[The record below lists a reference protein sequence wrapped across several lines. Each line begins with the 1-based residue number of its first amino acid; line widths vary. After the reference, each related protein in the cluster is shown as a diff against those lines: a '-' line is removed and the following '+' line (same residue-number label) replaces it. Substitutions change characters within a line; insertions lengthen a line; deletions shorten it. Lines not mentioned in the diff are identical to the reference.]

1 MSMLKRSLV
10 LGAGLLGLSAL
21 AAPVPVAD
29 GYVDWSGL
37 TAKNH
42 LFGRTLTPSDLRQRT
57 VVYVVV
63 DGETFTNAKLK
74 DFVALAS
81 IAALPAG
88 HVTQWE
94 TEELPHG
101 PITVFSVRNVAK
113 GTDATTF
120 AATFRPPKDTPAS
133 EVAQYSAYS
142 LNMIPFYKGLAPVGE
157 AELADDKLP
166 FVAVYATEGAEPV
179 HVQEK
184 YQPADF
190 AKVRAAVKAAKEK
203 EIQDWTPPLGIREPQ
218 HYKQVPALLAKG
230 KPAAAAL
237 KILAAGLKSKDA
249 EQAKEAQIM
258 YDALNQY
265 ASGLKL
271 RIGLEHHAAPARAY
285 YDLQTLVK
293 LFPSE
298 KKKMQAIDQAFK
310 QNKELGSLGKIF
322 EKLMLWS
329 RDDFVPKSA
338 GEAKKIVVELQK
350 CKKQLDLLANSAN
363 AQVQGEAMLFSS
375 QLDSL
380 IEIIPTK
387 VPSK

>member
-1 MSMLKRSLV
+1 MSILKRSLV

-37 TAKNH
+37 SPKSY
-42 LFGRTLTPSDLRQRT
+42 LFGRTITPSDLRQWT

-63 DGETFTNAKLK
+63 DAEAFAGQVRAFAP
-74 DFVALAS
+74 LADLMP
-81 IAALPAG
+81 LPQA
-88 HVTQWE
+88 HATQWE
-94 TEELPHG
+94 TAELPHDG
-101 PITVFSVRNVAK
+101 IVVFSVRNAK
-113 GTDATTF
+113 GTDPKSF
-120 AATFRPPKDTPAS
+120 ALNFRPPKDA
-133 EVAQYSAYS
+133 EQAVAQQYSAYGR
-142 LNMIPFYKGLAPVGE
+142 NMVPFYKDLEPVGA
-157 AELADDKLP
+157 AELTADKLP
-166 FVAVYATEGAEPV
+166 YVAVYGASGTDPLYTKENFATGDIKAVREAV
-179 HVQEK
+179 NK
-184 YQPADF
+184 
-190 AKVRAAVKAAKEK
+190 AKKLLPE
-203 EIQDWTPPLGIREPQ
+203 DWTPPLGIREPQ

-237 KILAAGLKSKDA
+237 KILAAGIKSKDA

-350 CKKQLDLLANSAN
+350 YKKQLDLLANSAN

>member
-1 MSMLKRSLV
+1 MSILKRSLV

-63 DGETFTNAKLK
+63 DDATFAGESLK
-74 DFVALAS
+74 TYAVLAS
-81 IAALPAG
+81 LASLPES

-94 TEELPHG
+94 TQELPRDR
-101 PITVFSVRNVAK
+101 IVAFSVRHAEK
-113 GTDATTF
+113 GTDPKTF
-120 AATFRPPKDTPAS
+120 AARFRPPKDSDESEASVYTPFGRYQ
-133 EVAQYSAYS
+133 V
-142 LNMIPFYKGLAPVGE
+142 PFYKDLAPVGE

-166 FVAVYATEGAEPV
+166 FVAVYAAEGAEPV

-184 YQPADF
+184 YQPADI
-190 AKVRAAVKAAKEK
+190 AKIRAAVKTAKEK

-237 KILAAGLKSKDA
+237 KILAAGIKSKDA

-265 ASGLKL
+265 ASDLKL
-271 RIGLEHHAAPARAY
+271 RISLEYGSAPARAY
-285 YDLQTLVK
+285 YDFQTLIR

-298 KKKMQAIDQAFK
+298 KKKMQAIDQKIK

-322 EKLMLWS
+322 EKLMLWG
-329 RDDFVPKSA
+329 RDDFVCKNA
-338 GEAKKIVVELQK
+338 GEAKKIVQELQK
-350 CKKQLDLLANSAN
+350 FKKTLEALAESSN
-363 AQVQGEAMLFSS
+363 AQIQGEAMLFSS
-375 QLDSL
+375 QLDAL
-380 IEIIPTK
+380 IETIPTK